1 MQLLSSDFICH
12 SSQLTQ
18 SQVQVKL
25 EPQED
30 GYNEQMAD
38 QVTDNDTDNGMG
50 IQEYGELTITVQA
63 LPPES

>member
-1 MQLLSSDFICH
+1 M
-12 SSQLTQ
+12 
-18 SQVQVKL
+18 QVKL